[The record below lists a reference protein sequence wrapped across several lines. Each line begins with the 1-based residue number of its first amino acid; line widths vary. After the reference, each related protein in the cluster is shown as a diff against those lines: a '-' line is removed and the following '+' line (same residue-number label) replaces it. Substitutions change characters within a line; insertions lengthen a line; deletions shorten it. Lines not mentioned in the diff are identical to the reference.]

1 MTEDLKR
8 AVALL
13 GRGGTTVALVSG
25 DREKTDGRRGVA
37 PLMAWIEAGEDFTGW
52 SAADLVVG
60 RAAALL
66 YRKLGVSAVYG
77 AYMSRGGQAL
87 LTSFG
92 IEWSCGESC
101 ERILNREHTGPCP
114 MDAAVEGI
122 DEPEAAVAAIRETL
136 AALRRKN
143 A

>member
-1 MTEDLKR
+1 MDDLRTAKLGLGGHTLCLVR
-8 AVALL
+8 DGEKLTHD
-13 GRGGTTVALVSG
+13 GRGVSPMA
-25 DREKTDGRRGVA
+25 ELIASGRD
-37 PLMAWIEAGEDFTGW
+37 LTGYT
-52 SAADLVVG
+52 AADLVVG